1 MHDIEVSHG
10 NILGR
15 SVGLDLTLDDFQKV
29 SDEVPFLADLKP
41 SGKYVMEDVHKV
53 GFSKNILSCAFNS
66 LLLLKMAE
74 DTSFLVFCEDN
85 FFFNIRFGLISLS
98 MFGLTIVLID
108 WRNTWSHSLP
118 FGAWIFRWGLSDWYI
133 YLGFCSHEN
142 MYFVVVI
149 LLLT

>member
-1 MHDIEVSHG
+1 LHDIEVSHG

-74 DTSFLVFCEDN
+74 DTSSFLVFCVDN
-85 FFFNIRFGLISLS
+85 FFLIY
-98 MFGLTIVLID
+98 VL
-108 WRNTWSHSLP
+108 
-118 FGAWIFRWGLSDWYI
+118 
-133 YLGFCSHEN
+133 
-142 MYFVVVI
+142 V
-149 LLLT
+149 